1 MSAEKT
7 IFAKI
12 IDGELPSERLYEDDH
27 CIVIQDVNP
36 QAPTHV
42 LIIPRTTDIPRLVD
56 AQDNHRELLGH
67 LMLVAGRVSKQLGV
81 DDAFRLIINNGAEAG
96 QTVFHLHLHILASKD
111 FAETSLGSDFG

>member
-1 MSAEKT
+1 MGTEKT

-12 IDGELPSERLYEDDH
+12 IDGELPSEKLYEDDH

-36 QAPTHV
+36 QAPTHI
-42 LIIPRTTDIPRLVD
+42 LIIPRTTEIPRLVD

-81 DDAFRLIINNGAEAG
+81 DDAFRLVINNGAGAG
-96 QTVFHLHLHILASKD
+96 QSVFHLHLHILASKS
-111 FAETSLGSDFG
+111 FAETTLGTEFD

>member
-1 MSAEKT
+1 MSADKT

-12 IDGELPSERLYEDDH
+12 IDGEMPSDKLYEDEH

-36 QAPTHV
+36 QAPTHI
-42 LIIPRTTDIPRLVD
+42 LIIPRTTEIPRLVD

-81 DDAFRLIINNGAEAG
+81 DDAFRLVINNGAGAG
-96 QTVFHLHLHILASKD
+96 QSVFHLHLHLLSGRP
-111 FAETSLGSDFG
+111 LNWPPG

>member
-1 MSAEKT
+1 MSADKT

-12 IDGELPSERLYEDDH
+12 IDGEMPSDKLYEDEH

-36 QAPTHV
+36 LAPTHI
-42 LIIPRTTDIPRLVD
+42 LIIPRTTEIPRLVD

-81 DDAFRLIINNGAEAG
+81 DDAFRLVINNGAGAG
-96 QTVFHLHLHILASKD
+96 QSVFHLHLHILASKS
-111 FAETSLGSDFG
+111 FAETTLGTEFD

>member
-1 MSAEKT
+1 MSADKT

-12 IDGELPSERLYEDDH
+12 IDGELPSDKLYEDEH

-36 QAPTHV
+36 QAPTHI
-42 LIIPRTTDIPRLVD
+42 LIIPRTTEIPRLVD

-81 DDAFRLIINNGAEAG
+81 DDAFRLVINNGAGAG
-96 QTVFHLHLHILASKD
+96 QSVFHLHLHILASKS
-111 FAETSLGSDFG
+111 FAETTLGTEFD